1 MRTRKLVAI
10 ILVLLTL
17 AIASPLYVSASDVS
31 IMWEQI
37 SFTANELYVDGNRLT
52 VQGGTFGDFGVDS
65 CYIIAVLQKKS
76 GSSWV
81 TQKTW
86 SKTANADY
94 VALTEYVTVSAGSY
108 RLYTY
113 HGVTYKGHTE
123 AHTMVSPTR
132 IVY

>member
-1 MRTRKLVAI
+1 MQAKKFIAI
-10 ILVLLTL
+10 ILVLMCVT
-17 AIASPLYVSASDVS
+17 IMSPFAVQAADVS
-31 IMWEQI
+31 IMWDQI
-37 SFTANELYVDGNRLT
+37 SFTVNELSVNGNQLT
-52 VQGGTFGDFGVDS
+52 IQGGTFGYFGVDS

-86 SKTANADY
+86 TKTADADY

-113 HGVTYKGHTE
+113 HGVTDNNYTE
-123 AHTMVSPTR
+123 ATTMVSPTR
-132 IVY
+132 TVY

>member
-1 MRTRKLVAI
+1 MRVSKMVAI
-10 ILVLLTL
+10 ILVLLTMTTTL
-17 AIASPLYVSASDVS
+17 PLYVSATDVS

-37 SFTANELYVDGNRLT
+37 SFTTNELYVDGNQLT
-52 VQGGTFGDFGVDS
+52 VQGGTFGDFGVDG

-86 SKTANADY
+86 SKNVNNDY

-123 AHTMVSPTR
+123 ATTMVSPTR